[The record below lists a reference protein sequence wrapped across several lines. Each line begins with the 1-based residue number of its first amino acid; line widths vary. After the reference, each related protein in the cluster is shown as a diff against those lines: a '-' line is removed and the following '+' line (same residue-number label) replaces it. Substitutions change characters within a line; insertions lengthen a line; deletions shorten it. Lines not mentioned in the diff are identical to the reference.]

1 MFKILPWFNKYLV
14 RLDLKLLH
22 HAFLI
27 GGKEGVGKK
36 YFSLLLS
43 QLILCKEKN
52 EFMPCNACQ
61 SCKLFISSNHPD
73 FYTIKME
80 EGKKKISINQIK
92 ELQTNFYESSFLSGN
107 KIFLIEYAEFLS
119 RDAADSL
126 LKILEEPPKNT
137 YFIITSHRAKQLSAT
152 IQSRCSEVFI
162 SNPGKKEIEDWL
174 RQENT
179 SNENLKLALNLAL
192 GHPLRIKE
200 LLDDNILDSRNS
212 FINEISQLIKKGK
225 NIVSLSE
232 EWPKEPKALVFKLEW
247 MSNLMMDAIRYQM
260 TGDEKEIQ
268 IDTSAISIYLG
279 QKIEFNILFELL
291 TETNTLWSLFAEGT
305 NLKADYQLQSLFI
318 NWENKLGL
326 SV

>member
-1 MFKILPWFNKYLV
+1 MFEILPWFNQYLV
-14 RLDLKLLH
+14 RLDLELLH

-36 YFSLLLS
+36 HFSLLLS

-52 EFMPCNACQ
+52 KFMPCNACQ

-92 ELQTNFYESSFLSGN
+92 ELQTNFYESSFLNGN

-162 SNPGKKEIEDWL
+162 SNPSTKEIEDWL
-174 RQENT
+174 NKENT
-179 SNENLKLALNLAL
+179 SNGDLELALNLAS
-192 GHPLRIKE
+192 GRPLKIKE
-200 LLDDNILDSRNS
+200 LLDDNILDSRNG
-212 FINEISQLIKKGK
+212 FISEISQLIKQGK
-225 NIVSLSE
+225 NIISLSE
-232 EWPKEPKALVFKLEW
+232 EWPKNPKALILKLEW

-260 TGDEKEIQ
+260 TDDQKEVQ
-268 IDTSAISIYLG
+268 TDTSAISMYLG
-279 QKIEFNILFELL
+279 KKIEFNILFELL
-291 TETNTLWSLFAEGT
+291 TETNTLWSLFTDGT

-326 SV
+326 SA

>member
-1 MFKILPWFNKYLV
+1 MFKILPWFDQYLTH
-14 RLDLKLLH
+14 LDLELLH

-36 YFSLLLS
+36 DFSLLLS

-73 FYTIKME
+73 FYTIKIE

-92 ELQTNFYESSFLSGN
+92 ELQTNFYESSFLNGN
-107 KIFLIEYAEFLS
+107 KIFLIENAEFMS
-119 RDAADSL
+119 KDAADSL

-152 IQSRCSEVFI
+152 IQSRCSKIFI
-162 SNPGKKEIEDWL
+162 SNPSAKEIEDWL
-174 RQENT
+174 NQENT
-179 SNENLKLALNLAL
+179 SNGDLELALNLAS
-192 GHPLRIKE
+192 GRPLKIKE
-200 LLDDNILDSRNS
+200 LLDDNILDSRNG
-212 FINEISQLIKKGK
+212 FISEISQLIKQGK
-225 NIVSLSE
+225 NIISLSE
-232 EWPKEPKALVFKLEW
+232 EWSKNPKGLILKLEW

-260 TGDEKEIQ
+260 TDDQKEVQ
-268 IDTSAISIYLG
+268 TDTSAISMYLG
-279 QKIEFNILFELL
+279 KKIEFNILFELL
-291 TETNTLWSLFAEGT
+291 TETNTLWSLFTDGT

-326 SV
+326 SA